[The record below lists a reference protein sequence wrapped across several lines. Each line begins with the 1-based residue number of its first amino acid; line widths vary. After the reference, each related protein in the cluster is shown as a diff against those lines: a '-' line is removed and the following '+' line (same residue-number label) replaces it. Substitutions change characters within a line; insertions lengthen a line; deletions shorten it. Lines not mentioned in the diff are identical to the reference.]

1 MPRTR
6 CRSAAATLKG
16 PVNSDTNFAD
26 AGRTEAFD
34 DPWVNFG
41 GERLS
46 AERSAPLRSRCA
58 AHIAFNDNWSVGA
71 TLSAI
76 SGRPISAFGEGN
88 PFDETSFHSYFIC
101 VANCQE
107 PSSADRTYELRKRGS
122 EGRTPWLFDLG
133 ANVTFDY
140 PFSFANLQVKLA
152 VYNVLN
158 QQRVTAVDEDLFS
171 LDPELTNED
180 YRLGTDYQAPRYGL
194 LTVKLDF

>member
-1 MPRTR
+1 MA
-6 CRSAAATLKG
+6 S
-16 PVNSDTNFAD
+16 
-26 AGRTEAFD
+26 
-34 DPWVNFG
+34 
-41 GERLS
+41 
-46 AERSAPLRSRCA
+46 
-58 AHIAFNDNWSVGA
+58 
-71 TLSAI
+71 
-76 SGRPISAFGEGN
+76 
-88 PFDETSFHSYFIC
+88 
-101 VANCQE
+101 CQE
-107 PSSADRTYELRKRGS
+107 ESFADRTYELRKRGS
-122 EGRTPWLFDLG
+122 QGRTPWLFDLG